1 MALKVSKNEFSPC
14 MHDFQS
20 MFSHCSKLC
29 IEGLKPDEKSHPNKN
44 SQLVAPKSVTYT
56 ILGIFTAVFL
66 SLIKQPKIEAYKLRI
81 LSSISDSMDPWHDII
96 SKHQS
101 PSLSGLKKY
110 RKSLPLRMQQI
121 HVLSDRHPFDEK
133 SPCSSFFLRKSSTLT
148 MFENVHVFT
157 CPNIKEKVRLQNK
170 QLNSQQSCC

>member
-1 MALKVSKNEFSPC
+1 MGLKVSKNEFSPC

-29 IEGLKPDEKSHPNKN
+29 IERLKPDESHILIKTLNWLLL
-44 SQLVAPKSVTYT
+44 SQLLIRSQAFS
-56 ILGIFTAVFL
+56 LQFFL

-133 SPCSSFFLRKSSTLT
+133 SPCSAFFS
-148 MFENVHVFT
+148 
-157 CPNIKEKVRLQNK
+157 EKKLYTYYV
-170 QLNSQQSCC
+170 